1 MDFSTARG
9 ALRRG
14 TRKWPCLLAL
24 RRVCVGRRLW
34 PGCCESNHR
43 KPQRSKPQPD
53 ATPPEGAAMIAA
65 TALAIVGI
73 IVVGFLNR
81 IP

>member
-1 MDFSTARG
+1 MRG
-9 ALRRG
+9 ACGERR
-14 TRKWPCLLAL
+14 T
-24 RRVCVGRRLW
+24 W

-43 KPQRSKPQPD
+43 KPQRSEPQPD

-65 TALAIVGI
+65 TALALVGI
-73 IVVGFLNR
+73 VVVGFLNR

>member
-1 MDFSTARG
+1 MAFTTLLKPMRTLPSRYNSST
-9 ALRRG
+9 
-14 TRKWPCLLAL
+14 
-24 RRVCVGRRLW
+24 
-34 PGCCESNHR
+34 S
-43 KPQRSKPQPD
+43 
-53 ATPPEGAAMIAA
+53 PPEGAAMIAA